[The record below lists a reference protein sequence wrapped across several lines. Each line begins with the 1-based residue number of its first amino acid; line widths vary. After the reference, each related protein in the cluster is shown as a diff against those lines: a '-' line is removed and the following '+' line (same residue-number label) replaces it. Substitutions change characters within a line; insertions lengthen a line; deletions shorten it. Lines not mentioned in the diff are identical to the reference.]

1 VNFAFS
7 EEQQALREQAQE
19 FLTQHSGSEA
29 VRRAMESEIGFDA
42 ELWKRIGAELGW
54 TALCIP
60 EAYGGVG
67 LGAVEL
73 TALMERMGE
82 HLLCAPFFS
91 TVCLASQAILLGGSE
106 AQKRALLP
114 GIADGRRSAALAYA
128 ETGRV
133 QELGALE
140 TRFEDESDGGFRISG
155 AKRYVVDGHSAD
167 LLVVAARRAGSRGE
181 SDLELFLVEATLP
194 GVQRRALPG
203 LDMTRRLAEIVF
215 DDVRVPRE
223 AKLGDAS
230 GRGGAVLRETLDRA
244 AIALAAE
251 QVGGAQRC
259 LDLSVAY
266 AKERV
271 QFGRPIGSF
280 QAIKHQC
287 ADMLLL
293 VESAR
298 SAAYH
303 AACVAADGGE
313 DLAVAASLARAWCSD
328 AYFRCAG
335 DAIQIH
341 GGVGFTWEYDP
352 HLHFKRAR
360 CSQSLLGDSDWH
372 RERVARAMGL

>member
-1 VNFAFS
+1 
-7 EEQQALREQAQE
+7 
-19 FLTQHSGSEA
+19 
-29 VRRAMESEIGFDA
+29 
-42 ELWKRIGAELGW
+42 
-54 TALCIP
+54 
-60 EAYGGVG
+60 
-67 LGAVEL
+67 
-73 TALMERMGE
+73 
-82 HLLCAPFFS
+82 
-91 TVCLASQAILLGGSE
+91 
-106 AQKRALLP
+106 
-114 GIADGRRSAALAYA
+114 
-128 ETGRV
+128 
-133 QELGALE
+133 
-140 TRFEDESDGGFRISG
+140 
-155 AKRYVVDGHSAD
+155 VVDGHSAD

-181 SDLELFLVEATLP
+181 SDLELFVVDPTLP
-194 GVQRRALPG
+194 GVRRRALPG

-215 DDVRVPRE
+215 DGVRVPRE
-223 AKLGDAS
+223 AKLGDAA

-303 AACVAADGGE
+303 AACVAADGGK